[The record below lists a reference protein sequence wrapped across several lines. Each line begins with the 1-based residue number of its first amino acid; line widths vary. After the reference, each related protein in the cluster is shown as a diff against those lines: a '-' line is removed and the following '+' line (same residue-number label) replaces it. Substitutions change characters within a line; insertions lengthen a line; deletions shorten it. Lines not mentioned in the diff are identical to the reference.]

1 VEVASRIQRRG
12 EFLFGGDHHYWCAL
26 GDGTIIDAPN
36 ASTLMIHK
44 PGENGMAYVE
54 LRKQARRL
62 RHWRKPPTNG
72 A

>member
-1 VEVASRIQRRG
+1 
-12 EFLFGGDHHYWCAL
+12 L

-62 RHWRKPPTNG
+62 RHWRKSPTNG